1 MEVRSNTRK
10 VVMEFRGLYICLNLY
25 ILRQVEEG
33 QIPEQLVEKK
43 KSAEEGVVAME
54 TEEEQMALMKKQQDE
69 IDQLKAQLNEEIV
82 QIPDPQQMAQS
93 LSTTVSNARLF
104 WWVKNVL
111 WKLIKSEISPVL

>member
-1 MEVRSNTRK
+1 
-10 VVMEFRGLYICLNLY
+10 MEFRGLYICLNLY

-82 QIPDPQQMAQS
+82 RIPDPQQMAQS

-104 WWVKNVL
+104 W
-111 WKLIKSEISPVL
+111 